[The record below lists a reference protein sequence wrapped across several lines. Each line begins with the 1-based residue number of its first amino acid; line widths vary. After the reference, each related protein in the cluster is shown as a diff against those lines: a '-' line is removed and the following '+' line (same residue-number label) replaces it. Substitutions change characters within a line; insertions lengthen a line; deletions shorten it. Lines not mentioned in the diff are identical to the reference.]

1 MKNSTTGEQNYYD
14 VLGIV
19 STATAEDVKLAYREA
34 AKANHP
40 DLGGDPTLMLHI
52 NEAYAVLKD
61 AALRSDYDLHLQDQ
75 TRREDWS
82 NDSEPFVEPETV
94 EQRAAFFERIEQVR
108 FAVQNEYQFLRSAT
122 LRSLAIH
129 VIVILLSALF
139 IGIFAPIG
147 TPWSNQD
154 IMHILSTVLPPLLL
168 AFFSLYIILT
178 QTAVLLV
185 RPYQYIYECALLDEQ
200 ISYADEDLIRAILA
214 DMIDTKRKKRAEA
227 IRSLIPKA
235 FAAFK
240 RLIKNR

>member
-1 MKNSTTGEQNYYD
+1 MTSSSTGTTNYYD
-14 VLGIV
+14 VLGIA
-19 STATAEDVKLAYREA
+19 STATANEVKSAYREA

-61 AALRSDYDLHLQDQ
+61 ATLRSEYDMHLQDQ

-82 NDSEPFVEPETV
+82 NESEPFVEAETA

-108 FAVQNEYQFLRSAT
+108 FAVQNEYQFLRIAT

-129 VIVILLSALF
+129 AVIILLSALF
-139 IGIFAPIG
+139 IGIFAPIA